1 LIGSALT
8 GEANS
13 GIVRIIQIFLA
24 NIAILLPE
32 AAFSEC
38 LIPMLLVAPLPIFN
52 GLNGLTLVLKVHDGV
67 LRWTLNI
74 EH

>member
-1 LIGSALT
+1 MGSALT

-13 GIVRIIQIFLA
+13 AIVRIIQIFLA

-38 LIPMLLVAPLPIFN
+38 LIPMLLVCCSFLSFFN
-52 GLNGLTLVLKVHDGV
+52 GLNGLTLVLKVNDYDCH
-67 LRWTLNI
+67 RWLA
-74 EH
+74 